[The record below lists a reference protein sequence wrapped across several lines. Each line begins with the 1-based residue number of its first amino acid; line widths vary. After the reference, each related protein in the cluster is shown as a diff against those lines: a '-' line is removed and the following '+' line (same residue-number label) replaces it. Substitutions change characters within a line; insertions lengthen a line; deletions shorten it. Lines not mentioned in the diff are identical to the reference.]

1 MSPRNFLRRPHFSPC
16 PPRFSPSRVRGAALA
31 VSLMILIVLT
41 VLGLTVMNMAV
52 MQERMAGNV
61 REENEA
67 FQSAEATIRE
77 IEQAVRVIAQGGSG
91 GVVQLSWRGLGLAE
105 GDCALQNAPWGGNW
119 DLAPWSV
126 APQTGNR
133 YMLIALDET
142 VDAATGLPRG
152 APCAFIDS
160 NDPTRAIVTGWK
172 YMILARAS
180 GPQQA
185 GDVILQ
191 TIFYWPM

>member
-1 MSPRNFLRRPHFSPC
+1 MFRSIPLANAARLAGGGPRRQS
-16 PPRFSPSRVRGAALA
+16 GAALV
-31 VSLMILIVLT
+31 VSLLILIVLT
-41 VLGLTVMNMAV
+41 LLGLTVMNTAV

-91 GVVQLSWRGLGLAE
+91 GVTQLSWRALGLQD
-105 GDCALQNAPWGGNW
+105 GDCSLQNPPWAANW

-133 YMLIALDET
+133 YLLIALDEG
-142 VDAATGLPRG
+142 VDQATGLPRG

-160 NDPTRAIVTGWK
+160 NDPARAVVTGWK
-172 YMILARAS
+172 YMIVARAS

-191 TIFYWPM
+191 SIFYWPM